1 MNRTPKR
8 LTGRSRYR
16 HQTGITLIES
26 AVTASVL
33 ATAMG
38 VAMPN
43 FQQMRELRHVEGAA
57 ALLETDI
64 QHTRSLAVAN
74 NQVLRISFETGTA
87 ASCYVVHTGNSGDC
101 SCIAGGDAV
110 CGAGA
115 EALRTVHYGAA
126 LPLRLQS
133 NSRSIAFDPD
143 KGTVTPT
150 ATVRVIAQSGATIHQ
165 VVNVM
170 GRVRSCSPA
179 PGLAG
184 YKRC

>member
-1 MNRTPKR
+1 MNRTQEHSIR
-8 LTGRSRYR
+8 RNLRRC
-16 HQTGITLIES
+16 QTGVTLIES
-26 AVTASVL
+26 AITTSVL
-33 ATAMG
+33 ATLMSIA
-38 VAMPN
+38 APN
-43 FQQMRELRHVEGAA
+43 FQQMRELRHLEGAA

-64 QHTRSLAVAN
+64 QQVRSLAVAN
-74 NQVLRISFETGTA
+74 NRTVRISFETGAA
-87 ASCYVVHTGNSGDC
+87 ASCYVVHTGGSGAC

-115 EALRTVHYGAA
+115 EALRTVHYGAGV
-126 LPLRLQS
+126 PLRLQS

-150 ATVRVIAQSGATIHQ
+150 ATLRVIAQSGATIHQ

>member
-1 MNRTPKR
+1 MNRSSF
-8 LTGRSRYR
+8 RSTFRSMR
-16 HQTGITLIES
+16 RRQTGVTLIES
-26 AVTASVL
+26 AITTTVL
-33 ATAMG
+33 ATVMG
-38 VAMPN
+38 IAVPN
-43 FQQMRELRHVEGAA
+43 FQQIREHRHLEGAA

-64 QHTRSLAVAN
+64 QQVRSLAVAN
-74 NQVLRISFETGTA
+74 NQTVRISFETSTA
-87 ASCYVVHTGNSGDC
+87 ASCYVVHTGSAGAC

-110 CGAGA
+110 CSVGA
-115 EALRTVHYGAA
+115 EALRTVHYGEGV
-126 LPLRLQS
+126 PFKLRS

-179 PGLAG
+179 PALAG
-184 YKRC
+184 YRPC

>member
-1 MNRTPKR
+1 MNRSIF
-8 LTGRSRYR
+8 RSTHRR
-16 HQTGITLIES
+16 QIGVTLIES
-26 AVTASVL
+26 AIATSVL
-33 ATAMG
+33 ATVMG
-38 VAMPN
+38 IAVPN
-43 FQQMRELRHVEGAA
+43 FQQMREQRHLEGAA
-57 ALLETDI
+57 TLLETDI

-74 NQVLRISFETGTA
+74 NQVVRISFETGPA
-87 ASCYVVHTGNSGDC
+87 ASCYVVHTGDAGDC

-110 CGAGA
+110 CSAGA
-115 EALRTVHYGAA
+115 EALRTVHYGAG

-150 ATVRVIAQSGATIHQ
+150 ATVRVIAHGGATIHQ

-184 YKRC
+184 YKPC